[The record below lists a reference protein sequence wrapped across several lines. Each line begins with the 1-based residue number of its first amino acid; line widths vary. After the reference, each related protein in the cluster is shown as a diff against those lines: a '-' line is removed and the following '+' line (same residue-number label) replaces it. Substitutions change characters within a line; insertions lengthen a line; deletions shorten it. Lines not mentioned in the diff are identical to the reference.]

1 MATNQIPQD
10 NMNTSGQTTT
20 TATQGEFGTSEFGE
34 RLDYG
39 KPKYQ
44 DLWAFILF
52 YVHVAIIVGLC
63 VYFWGVTIP
72 ELEDEASNSDTT
84 GTVNTDDEDESDGSD
99 TTGLWL
105 ALVASLFA
113 GALFGVCSFF
123 CFLVNYYTQNIF
135 R

>member
-10 NMNTSGQTTT
+10 NMNTSGQTTTT

-63 VYFWGVTIP
+63 VYFWGVTIY
-72 ELEDEASNSDTT
+72 L
-84 GTVNTDDEDESDGSD
+84 VYVYNT
-99 TTGLWL
+99 
-105 ALVASLFA
+105 
-113 GALFGVCSFF
+113 C
-123 CFLVNYYTQNIF
+123 QHM
-135 R
+135 